1 MPTWKLNIFV
11 NAIKA
16 RVVQENRTAEYI
28 ITEYTKLTEAE
39 KTEILAEINK
49 AQ

>member
-1 MPTWKLNIFV
+1 MPSWKKSIFI

-16 RVVQENRTAEYI
+16 RMELENRASEDI
-28 ITEYTKLTEAE
+28 IQEYTKLTVEE

-49 AQ
+49 